1 MFTSTLPPNK
11 VTSKV
16 MTPPEKACAKKAET
30 KDNYPTMGCMS
41 ETTVTKNDQQSRY
54 EAHLDGELAGFAEFR
69 RERDVVVMPHT
80 EVFAA
85 FGGRG
90 VGSALARFALD
101 DITSQGLA
109 VRPACSFIK
118 GWLDKHPDHP
128 VKVA

>member
-1 MFTSTLPPNK
+1 
-11 VTSKV
+11 
-16 MTPPEKACAKKAET
+16 
-30 KDNYPTMGCMS
+30 MGCMS

-90 VGSALARFALD
+90 VGSALARFASTTL
-101 DITSQGLA
+101 LPKVWRC
-109 VRPACSFIK
+109 VRPARSSRV
-118 GWLDKHPDHP
+118 GWTSIPTIR
-128 VKVA
+128 